1 MSGTSAVVVFGSI
14 NMDLSVACDRM
25 PQAGE
30 TIAGAGFFAA
40 PGGKGANQAV
50 AAARL
55 GASTQLIGA
64 VGTDAFGEELV
75 GGLESA
81 GVGCRHVAAR
91 SDAPTGTATILRC
104 AGDNRIVLSPGANT
118 ALSAAEAVS
127 ALDAIVPD
135 IDPAT
140 SVLVAQGECDLA
152 ATEVVLIAAH
162 ERGMRTLF
170 NPAPACRLSAR
181 GWAAVDLLCLNETEC
196 AEIAGVLP
204 TDDATIAQACTALSE
219 LGVGEVVV
227 TLGGAGSAAFS
238 QGRVFRVAARPA
250 QVVDTTA
257 AGDTFIGALAAG
269 MTEGRTLAESME
281 LGSQA
286 AALCVGRLGAQP
298 AIPLRAEVD
307 AAMVAGMGC

>member
-1 MSGTSAVVVFGSI
+1 MAGASAVVVFGSI

-50 AAARL
+50 AASRL
-55 GASTQLIGA
+55 GAATYLIGA

-75 GGLESA
+75 SGLESA
-81 GVGCRHVAAR
+81 GVGCRHVAVR

-104 AGDNRIVLSPGANT
+104 SGDNRIVLSPGANT
-118 ALSAAEAVS
+118 ALSAAEAKS
-127 ALDAIVPD
+127 ALDAIMPE
-135 IDPAT
+135 IDPAA

-152 ATEVVLIAAH
+152 ATEAVLVHAH
-162 ERGMRTLF
+162 ACGMRTLF
-170 NPAPACRLSAR
+170 NPAPACELSGA
-181 GWAAVDLLCLNETEC
+181 GWAAVDLVCLNETEC
-196 AEIAGVLP
+196 AEVAGVLP
-204 TDDATIAQACTALSE
+204 ADDASLARAFAALAE
-219 LGVGEVVV
+219 LGAGDAVV
-227 TLGGAGSAAFS
+227 TLGGAGSAACV
-238 QGRVFRVAARPA
+238 QGTLQRVAARPA

-257 AGDTFIGALAAG
+257 AGDTFIGALAVG
-269 MTEGRTLAESME
+269 LTEGRDLVESME